1 MHAHGEW
8 LVWNFDYD
16 PPKLKDDVI
25 EMSNLFPVFANVYE
39 VKVTKLGCQHFLKCE
54 CMHYERCGIPCSH
67 ILKIVDEVDET
78 MVKIQHLK
86 VFQVY
91 YGKADCSFSSKLMEG
106 TGIQND
112 YEDMGMPLT
121 DRLLQKAL
129 HPSQSM

>member
-8 LVWNFDYD
+8 LVWNFHYD
-16 PPKLKDDVI
+16 PPKLNDDVI
-25 EMSNLFPVFANVYE
+25 KISHMFPVCANVYE
-39 VKVTKLGCQHFLKCE
+39 VKVTKFGPQHFLKCE
-54 CMHYERCGIPCSH
+54 CMHYECCGIPCSH

-106 TGIQND
+106 TGIQNE